1 MFANDVNQMDED
13 NVTFFTSIVKTR
25 VVRWQSRR
33 MVEVRWLVSDYML
46 YTFALQDAKMKLKFE
61 AFYTSVWRVNG
72 QEKILL
78 PVSDQSKF
86 KRNPLKLPSSLTY
99 KSLMH
104 FHMWI
109 LAFHKPKPG
118 SSIFVHHVFC
128 FLLNRHIEHILGCI
142 KSLPSTK
149 LNEPGT
155 SVAPQLESLVQRI
168 YAEPDQ

>member
-1 MFANDVNQMDED
+1 MSANDVNQMDED
-13 NVTFFTSIVKTR
+13 NVTSFISTVKTR

-33 MVEVRWLVSDYML
+33 MVKVRWLVSDYML

-86 KRNPLKLPSSLTY
+86 KRNALKLPSSLTY

-109 LAFHKPKPG
+109 LAFHKPKPVNICG
-118 SSIFVHHVFC
+118 R
-128 FLLNRHIEHILGCI
+128 LNRHIEHILGCI